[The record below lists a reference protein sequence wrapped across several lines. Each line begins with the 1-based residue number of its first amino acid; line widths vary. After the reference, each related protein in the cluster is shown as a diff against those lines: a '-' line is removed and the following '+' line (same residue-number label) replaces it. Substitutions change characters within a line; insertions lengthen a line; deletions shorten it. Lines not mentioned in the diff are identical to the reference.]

1 MRQYTMYVCET
12 CGYESKDA
20 KKMKEHEMAHMNLTA
35 EEVRQY
41 ESLKSYAAYMGCVVS
56 RIKNEETEQKFDEA
70 IQNLFD
76 FEKEHGISI
85 IPCETN

>member
-35 EEVRQY
+35 EEVRQS
-41 ESLKSYAAYMGCVVS
+41 EKIYMKNKVYLIWLINDDGFHAQTSDRRS
-56 RIKNEETEQKFDEA
+56 RSGSGNR
-70 IQNLFD
+70 
-76 FEKEHGISI
+76 
-85 IPCETN
+85 

>member
-20 KKMKEHEMAHMNLTA
+20 KKMKEHEMAHMNLTT

-41 ESLKSYAAYMGCVVS
+41 ESLKSSAIHMGYVAT
-56 RIKNEETEQKFDEA
+56 RIKNEETKQKFDEA
-70 IQNLFD
+70 IQNLLD
-76 FEKEHGISI
+76 FEEEHGVLK